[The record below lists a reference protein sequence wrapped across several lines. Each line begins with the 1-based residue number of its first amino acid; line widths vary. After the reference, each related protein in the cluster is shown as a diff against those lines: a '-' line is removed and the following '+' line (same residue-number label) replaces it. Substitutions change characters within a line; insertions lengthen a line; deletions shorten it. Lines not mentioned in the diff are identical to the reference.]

1 MNIKEFLQKGM
12 ASRLQS
18 LLVAFFMMVT
28 VQGMAQKNNSSGG
41 SSAESRV
48 DLTVSKPVL
57 PVKKR
62 TKVPLESSGQKI
74 LTRSEAV
81 SYTHLTLPTI
91 LLV

>member
-48 DLTVSKPVL
+48 DLTVSKPVY
-57 PVKKR
+57 R
-62 TKVPLESSGQKI
+62 
-74 LTRSEAV
+74 
-81 SYTHLTLPTI
+81 
-91 LLV
+91 

>member
-1 MNIKEFLQKGM
+1 MSIKEFLQKGM
-12 ASRLQS
+12 APRLQS

-41 SSAESRV
+41 SSAESRA

-57 PVKKR
+57 PVKKL

-74 LTRSEAV
+74 LTRS
-81 SYTHLTLPTI
+81 
-91 LLV
+91 